1 MWVEAILSKDDLAAV
16 VADLCPLTIAL
27 GQGPETDQYLR
38 LLNPKNVLLVENRG
52 LRLTCEAELLWPVL
66 GIDVPIRVESL
77 TLMLGVRLSPV
88 VGEEVIVL
96 EPELEDIDVSWV
108 PHLFDRKVK
117 EKINHELGKQQ
128 EALSWHFFQT
138 LSHFFVLPELLNPV
152 GGLDVQV
159 AWGKLRVSEEAVVLA
174 VSFHTKV
181 ARAGDVHSLRSL
193 RQGEV
198 AAGLPRENGSRL
210 ARPAAKSAKSATVNV
225 PLPIVI
231 AGGAA
236 LLGVTAYLAV
246 GAASSVLRL
255 AVPRA

>member
-27 GQGPETDQYLR
+27 GQGTGTDQYLR
-38 LLNPKNVLLVENRG
+38 LLNPKNVLVVENRG

-66 GIDVPIRVESL
+66 GTDVPIHVESL
-77 TLMLGVRLSPV
+77 TLMLGLELSPA

-96 EPELEDIDVSWV
+96 KPELEDIDVSWV

-117 EKINHELGKQQ
+117 ERINQELGKQQ
-128 EALSWHFFQT
+128 DALSWRFFQT

-159 AWGKLRVSEEAVVLA
+159 AWGKLRVSEEAIVLA

-181 ARAGDVHSLRSL
+181 ARAGDTHSLNGL
-193 RQGEV
+193 RQVEV
-198 AAGLPRENGSRL
+198 AAGVPRANGSPL
-210 ARPAAKSAKSATVNV
+210 ASSAAKSAMVNV
-225 PLPIVI
+225 PLPIAV

-236 LLGVTAYLAV
+236 LLGVTVYLAV
-246 GAASSVLRL
+246 GVASRVLRF
-255 AVPRA
+255 AAPRA

>member
-1 MWVEAILSKDDLAAV
+1 MWVEAIFSKDDLAAV

-27 GQGPETDQYLR
+27 GQGPGTEQYLR

-52 LRLTCEAELLWPVL
+52 LQLTCEAELLWPVL

-77 TLMLGVRLSPV
+77 TLMLDLELSPV
-88 VGEEVIVL
+88 IGEEVIVL
-96 EPELEDIDVSWV
+96 KPELEDIDVSWV

-117 EKINHELGKQQ
+117 ERINHELGRQQ
-128 EALSWHFFQT
+128 AALSWRFFQT

-159 AWGKLRVSEEAVVLA
+159 AWGKLRVSEEAIVLA

-181 ARAGDVHSLRSL
+181 ARAGDTHSLNSL
-193 RQGEV
+193 RQVEV
-198 AAGLPRENGSRL
+198 AASIPRENGSPL
-210 ARPAAKSAKSATVNV
+210 ARSAGKSATVSV
-225 PLPIVI
+225 PLPIAIV
-231 AGGAA
+231 GGAA

-246 GAASSVLRL
+246 GVTSRVLRF
-255 AVPRA
+255 AVVRALG